1 MNKPLLTIVVPCYNE
16 EAVLADTFRELK
28 AALQALIDERLVA
41 PESKLLFVDDGSSDR
56 TWALISERNRTDPMI
71 TGLKLARNAGH
82 QKALLA
88 GLETAARLSDCLI
101 TIDADLQDDVGVMR
115 DFILKFHEG
124 FDIVYGVRSCRR
136 SDTWFKR
143 NSARLFYRFMN
154 AIGIRLIP
162 DHADYRLMSR
172 RAVLELARYGESH
185 VFLRGLVPLIGFSS
199 TIVYYERKCRR
210 AGQSKYN
217 LRKMLSFAVNG
228 IASFSVAPIRFVT
241 FLGFALLA
249 VSAVAG
255 AYALIQKWRGNA
267 DAGWTSLMLS
277 IWFLG
282 GLQLLGIGVI
292 GEYIGKIFVEVKRR
306 PKYAVDVD
314 LFSKQARQVSP

>member
-1 MNKPLLTIVVPCYNE
+1 MNKPILTVVVPCYNE
-16 EAVLADTFRELK
+16 EAVLPDTFRELK
-28 AALQALIDERLVA
+28 AVLQSLIGERLVS

-56 TWALISERNRTDPMI
+56 TWALISEHNRNEPMI
-71 TGLKLARNAGH
+71 TGLKLARNVGH

-88 GLETAARLSDCLI
+88 GLETAEPHSDCLI

-124 FDIVYGVRSCRR
+124 FDIVYGVRSSRQT
-136 SDTWFKR
+136 DTWFKR
-143 NSARLFYRFMN
+143 TSARLFYRFMN
-154 AIGIRLIP
+154 GIGIRLIH
-162 DHADYRLMSR
+162 DHADYRLMSK
-172 RAVLELARYGESH
+172 RAVRELCRFGESH
-185 VFLRGLVPLIGFSS
+185 VFLRGLVPLVGYSS
-199 TIVYYERKCRR
+199 TIVYYDRKRR
-210 AGQSKYN
+210 QAGRSKYN

-255 AYALIQKWRGNA
+255 AYALLQKWLGNA
-267 DAGWTSLMLS
+267 NAGWTSLMLS

-306 PKYAVDVD
+306 PKYAVDID
-314 LFSKQARQVSP
+314 LYSKQRQHV